1 MDGLAE
7 CCCSHTQSTG
17 IYFAN
22 LWLKSQNY
30 SAYNSNGALTAAD
43 SQVVVVGAFL
53 RRVDCRAHSI
63 HFTIIIVC
71 RCEESKKNT
80 KRKGEKTPT
89 RNAKS
94 ELKNTHTHSI
104 IHRKYNV
111 KWEWMVCIRF
121 SLKTSSSSS
130 FCCCFFFATLFLCN
144 KRLLCASVPPRLFIF
159 PFQFLPLAFH
169 LRTSTGAHF
178 IFAINE
184 TKCMHSASLFAL
196 PLSTF
201 GHFVPLECCRL
212 LNCYC
217 IV

>member
-7 CCCSHTQSTG
+7 CCCSHTQSTE

-43 SQVVVVGAFL
+43 SQVVVGGAFL

-121 SLKTSSSSS
+121 SLKTSLLSRL
-130 FCCCFFFATLFLCN
+130 FFVWCAARSASVSPPFRVGKLVCAPIL
-144 KRLLCASVPPRLFIF
+144 RLLCIVFYIF
-159 PFQFLPLAFH
+159 RSPFTCEKDRCTFH
-169 LRTSTGAHF
+169 F
-178 IFAINE
+178 CNKWIE
-184 TKCMHSASLFAL
+184 CMHSGSVQIF
-196 PLSTF
+196 
-201 GHFVPLECCRL
+201 L
-212 LNCYC
+212 LLAIRYHCT
-217 IV
+217 IKP

>member
-7 CCCSHTQSTG
+7 CCCSHTQSTE

-43 SQVVVVGAFL
+43 SQVVVGGAFL

-130 FCCCFFFATLFLCN
+130 FCCCFFL
-144 KRLLCASVPPRLFIF
+144 LLCFCVTSVCSALRFHPDFLFFHSNFYRLPFICERR
-159 PFQFLPLAFH
+159 PVLISFLQ
-169 LRTSTGAHF
+169 
-178 IFAINE
+178 
-184 TKCMHSASLFAL
+184 
-196 PLSTF
+196 
-201 GHFVPLECCRL
+201 
-212 LNCYC
+212 
-217 IV
+217 